1 MFKTNTKMRY
11 DESKLSTFGE
21 YVEDFIASYNC
32 EVTVV
37 TSHNIEV
44 ENEKWQNK
52 LVNELSFTGN
62 FLTEDE
68 NIISVG
74 TLSMSVE
81 GDAKKLAISLNQV
94 LRTCGEEIL
103 DTETLTNDFI
113 DLIRSEED
121 RMI

>member
-32 EVTVV
+32 EVTNV